1 MSEIDNLLN
10 DIKKL
15 KKNLEALIDLKNGN
29 LLEPEVLAAS
39 QMLNVAIVEYN
50 KIVQRKLYRD
60 KEEI

>member
-15 KKNLEALIDLKNGN
+15 NKNLEALIDLKNGN